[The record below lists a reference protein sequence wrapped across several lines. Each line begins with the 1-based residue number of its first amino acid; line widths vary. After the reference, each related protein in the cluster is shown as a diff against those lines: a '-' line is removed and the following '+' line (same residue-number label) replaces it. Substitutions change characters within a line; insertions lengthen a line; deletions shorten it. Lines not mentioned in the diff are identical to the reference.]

1 MRHIK
6 EMSQEMKRLN
16 SLMKALRVAKAA
28 NDVSA
33 AINELEEM
41 AEYAGNLKDLI
52 MQDLNA
58 LESEL

>member
-1 MRHIK
+1 MRHLK

-16 SLMKALRVAKAA
+16 NLMKALRVAKAA

-52 MQDLNA
+52 VHELNN
-58 LESEL
+58 LESEQ